1 MLWEK
6 SFCTCWKTKKKDAP
20 SVFYKSTTKN
30 KPFFNR
36 DEIFFIRRIVFID
49 NSYNYWISKRVN
61 SKIINKRFLRQ
72 DLFPLKEKF
81 IWKWILFLFIITILN
96 FSDGDVLKG
105 INFSK
110 ENDYYIMSMSSFM
123 KCLMTLQSW
132 NKMTILKKNQSLQI
146 VRSEVELIIVLTHQ
160 KSKLFSTNLSIWD

>member
-1 MLWEK
+1 M
-6 SFCTCWKTKKKDAP
+6 AG
-20 SVFYKSTTKN
+20 VFYNSTTEN

-110 ENDYYIMSMSSFM
+110 ENDYYIMSMSCFM